1 MSSFI
6 RSDPHGRA
14 QIEQRQQEFRRFL
27 VEKSNRRFGTSIAS
41 FPGTI
46 FNAILDDRKGNAIIL
61 SNLLLFL
68 KKQISQV

>member
-46 FNAILDDRKGNAIIL
+46 FNAVTRRSERKRNNFID
-61 SNLLLFL
+61 LLLFL

>member
-46 FNAILDDRKGNAIIL
+46 GKET
-61 SNLLLFL
+61 
-68 KKQISQV
+68 Q